1 MREAITVP
9 LHRAKYRYDL
19 GCATVWGRRNG
30 CKGTCALV
38 MWHFGLKI
46 TKSGPRNANVALVR
60 SGAGLARRGV
70 TLYKHKLKP

>member
-1 MREAITVP
+1 MREATTAP
-9 LHRAKYRYDL
+9 PHRAKYRHDL

-38 MWHFGLKI
+38 MWQFGLKI
-46 TKSGPRNANVALVR
+46 TKSGPRNAYVAQAR
-60 SGAGLARRGV
+60 SGTGPTRRGV